1 MIKKYSLLA
10 LSLSTHCAVADT
22 FQFGLSPAL
31 INIHIPNIE
40 GDSLS
45 QSSLQ
50 PLSAMLIYEGRR
62 DTRWLNTLSYYD
74 FHINATLSNTGLSV
88 ESIALATH
96 YQWRQR
102 WTRHFK
108 PWIGV
113 GTGISYDTFSKRHL
127 VDSDGFLAASFNDRD
142 ETNFSLNL
150 NLAHEW
156 SVSRN
161 LTAGFNLVYQHTLN
175 DGIEGFQANMTIL
188 Y

>member
-31 INIHIPNIE
+31 INVRVPNIE

-50 PLSAMLIYEGRR
+50 PFSAMFIYEGRR
-62 DTRWLNTLSYYD
+62 DIRWLNTLSYSD
-74 FHINATLSNTGLSV
+74 FHINATPSNIGLSV
-88 ESIALATH
+88 ESLALATH
-96 YQWRQR
+96 YQLRQR

-113 GTGISYDTFSKRHL
+113 GAGMSYDTFTKRHL
-127 VDSDGFLAASFNDRD
+127 VDNDGFLAASFDD
-142 ETNFSLNL
+142 QDAVSFSLNV
-150 NLAHEW
+150 NVAHEW
-156 SVSRN
+156 HVSGN
-161 LTAGFNLVYQHTLN
+161 FTAGFNLVYQHALN
-175 DGIEGFQANMTIL
+175 DGIEGFHANMTIL